1 MSNSLD
7 IQKSRKINR
16 TKRTTDMTT
25 GSPAKLLFYFAMP
38 LFIGNILQQF
48 YNLADTSLAGHLLGD
63 TALAQIGAT
72 AALYSLCLLY
82 TSPSPRD
89 S

>member
-1 MSNSLD
+1 MMNT
-7 IQKSRKINR
+7 QNKKTN
-16 TKRTTDMTT
+16 RTTDMTT

-72 AALYSLCLLY
+72 AALYSLI
-82 TSPSPRD
+82 TNIAFEIGRAHV
-89 S
+89 